1 MPFWAWGCFLSKV
14 AKGEEQGGVQSLSFE
29 GALHALTALV
39 EKLES
44 GQMTLEESVA
54 SFEQGVQLSRRCE
67 SLLDQAEQRLQVLN
81 EQGDEEKVI

>member
-1 MPFWAWGCFLSKV
+1 LSNV
-14 AKGEEQGGVQSLSFE
+14 EKGEQQHDVKDLSFE
-29 GALHALTALV
+29 AALNALTGLV

-67 SLLDQAEQRLQVLN
+67 SLLDHAEQRLQVLN
-81 EQGDEEKVI
+81 EQGE